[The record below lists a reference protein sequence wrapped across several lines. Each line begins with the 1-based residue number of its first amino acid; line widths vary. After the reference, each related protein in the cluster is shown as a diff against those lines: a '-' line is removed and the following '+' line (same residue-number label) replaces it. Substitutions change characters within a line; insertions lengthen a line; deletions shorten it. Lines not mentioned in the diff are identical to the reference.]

1 MSSLTVT
8 QLFEIAGGLC
18 QRLRKIPDETNPW
31 LNDVFGWLVMSDQSS
46 FEYGLTK
53 YKLHWAWQRA
63 ALSLAVTVPRLEC
76 HIIAAVKYARKK
88 RQKQQCHLQCQR
100 KEVVELSWN
109 GRSQRRTP
117 SSKLC
122 EKLCWILKVCNYF
135 LFQTFFSFHYS
146 SLGTLN
152 PLTTCK

>member
-1 MSSLTVT
+1 MMSL
-8 QLFEIAGGLC
+8 
-18 QRLRKIPDETNPW
+18 D
-31 LNDVFGWLVMSDQSS
+31 GWLWI
-46 FEYGLTK
+46 EYGLTK

-152 PLTTCK
+152 PLTTFRYYSDTQWWRSSNSNSNSYISGHTCKLLHYK